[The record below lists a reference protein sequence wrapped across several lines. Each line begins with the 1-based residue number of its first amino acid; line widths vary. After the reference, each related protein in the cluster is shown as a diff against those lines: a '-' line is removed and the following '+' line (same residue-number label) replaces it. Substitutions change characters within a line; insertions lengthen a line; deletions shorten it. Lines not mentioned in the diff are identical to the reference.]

1 MKRNRVFVNGSD
13 MYYVSFGKGDRNLV
27 IILGLGD
34 GFKSIKGQDFLLK
47 RYYREY
53 GKDFRVYVFGRK
65 EELVEGYSVKD
76 MAADQKLAM
85 DLLGLDKAYVLGISQ
100 GGMIAQQ
107 LVLDYPEVVE
117 RLVLGVSISRPS
129 STLKKIVGGWIE
141 LAGEGD
147 YRALMMDSVG
157 KTYTAE
163 RFRRYSVLIP
173 LISFFTR
180 PKSFDRFIIQAR
192 ACLGHDVYDQLGL
205 IKCPVLVIGGDSDE
219 VTGAGASEEMADSIG
234 GSVLVIYRG
243 LGHGAF
249 DEARDFNYQVIKF
262 LNS

>member
-34 GFKSIKGQDFLLK
+34 GFKSIKGQDLLLR

-53 GKDFRVYVFGRK
+53 GKDFRVFVFGRK

-85 DLLGLDKAYVLGISQ
+85 DLLGLDKAFVMGISL

-107 LVLDYPEVVE
+107 LVIDYPEVVD
-117 RLVLGVSISRPS
+117 RLVLGVSVSRPNGTFNEVVS
-129 STLKKIVGGWIE
+129 GWIE

-147 YRALMMDSVG
+147 YRGLMMDSVG
-157 KTYTAE
+157 KTYTE
-163 RFRRYSVLIP
+163 NRFRRYSVLIP

-180 PKSFDRFIIQAR
+180 PRSFDRFIIQAR
-192 ACLGHDVYDQLGL
+192 ACLGHDVYDQLDL
-205 IKCPVLVIGGDSDE
+205 IRCPVLVIGGDSDL
-219 VTGAGASEEMADSIG
+219 VTGAGASEEMADRIG

-249 DEARDFNYQVIKF
+249 EETRDFNFQVIKF
-262 LNS
+262 LIS

>member
-1 MKRNRVFVNGSD
+1 MKGNRVFVNGSD
-13 MYYVSFGKGDRNLV
+13 MYYVSFGKGDKNLV
-27 IILGLGD
+27 IILGLSD
-34 GFKSIKGQDFLLK
+34 GFKSIKGQDSLVK

-53 GKDFRVYVFGRK
+53 GKEFRVFVFGRK
-65 EELVEGYSVKD
+65 EEFVEGYSIKD

-85 DLLGLDKAYVLGISQ
+85 DLLGLDKAYVMGISQ

-107 LVLDYPEVVE
+107 LVIDYPEVVDK
-117 RLVLGVSISRPS
+117 LVLGVSISRPTA
-129 STLKKIVGGWIE
+129 TLKKVVGGWID
-141 LAGEGD
+141 LAIEGD

-157 KTYTAE
+157 KTYTAD

-180 PKSFDRFIIQAR
+180 PKCFDRFIIQAR

-205 IKCPVLVIGGDSDE
+205 IKCSTLVIGGDSDE
-219 VTGAGASEEMADSIG
+219 VTGVGASEEMADRISD
-234 GSVLVIYRG
+234 SVLHMYKG

-249 DEARDFNYQVIKF
+249 EEAKDFNYQVIKF

>member
-1 MKRNRVFVNGSD
+1 MKGNKVFVNGSD
-13 MYYVSFGKGDRNLV
+13 MYFVSFGKGDKNLV

-47 RYYREY
+47 QYYREY
-53 GKDFRVYVFGRK
+53 GKDYRVYVFGRK

-76 MAADQKLAM
+76 MAVDQKLAI
-85 DLLGLDKAYVLGISQ
+85 DILGLEQVYVMGISL

-107 LVLDYPEVVE
+107 LVIDYPEVVE
-117 RLVLGVSISRPS
+117 KLVLGVSISRPS
-129 STLKKIVGGWIE
+129 ATLVEVVSGWILLASEGRFGELMTDTLK
-141 LAGEGD
+141 
-147 YRALMMDSVG
+147 

-163 RFRRYSVLIP
+163 KFRSYRLFMP

-180 PKSFDRFIIQAR
+180 PKKADRFIIQAR
-192 ACLGHDVYDQLGL
+192 ACLGHDVYEQLGL
-205 IKCPVLVIGGDSDE
+205 IKCPTLVIGGDSDE
-219 VTGAGASEEMADSIG
+219 VTGAGASEEMADRIV
-234 GSVLVIYRG
+234 GSELVVYRG

-249 DEARDFNYQVIKF
+249 EEAKDFNHKVIKF